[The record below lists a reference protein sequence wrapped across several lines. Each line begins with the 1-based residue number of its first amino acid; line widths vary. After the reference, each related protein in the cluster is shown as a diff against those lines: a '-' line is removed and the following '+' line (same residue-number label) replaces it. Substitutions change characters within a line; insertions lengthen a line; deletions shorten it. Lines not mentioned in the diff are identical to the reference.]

1 MQAEALRSEN
11 ETLSENLSTLKNA
24 YDNLKIE
31 CDQVTEMLSNCRQRP
46 DFDTSSSMSP
56 GNYFPL
62 LDFKLK
68 TKFSISTAR
77 FSSAGENMADAIIEV
92 QLMEKDEEIQA
103 LVKELDSLRARLEEV
118 DQQLVSKDHIL
129 NVEKEKNLLLSNNNC
144 ELESVLTQCRV
155 DLNETQ
161 KANDTFQSTVEQ
173 LTAER
178 SSLQV

>member
-1 MQAEALRSEN
+1 M
-11 ETLSENLSTLKNA
+11 LSENLSTLQNA

-31 CDQVTEMLSNCRQRP
+31 YDQVTEMLSNCRQRP

-56 GNYFPL
+56 GKYVL
-62 LDFKLK
+62 HLECKLK
-68 TKFSISTAR
+68 TDHPIFTAR

-92 QLMEKDEEIQA
+92 QLMEKDLEIQG
-103 LVKELDSLRARLEEV
+103 LVKELDNLKTRLEEV

-161 KANDTFQSTVEQ
+161 QANDSFQSTVEQ